1 MADVFERFAR
11 REELLNI
18 KQHSLLKAMAG
29 CSLDAYRT
37 GYIRPI
43 SLAAFDVAIAELSS
57 WLDDLSREMHDE
69 PLLDEHGQAN

>member
-11 REELLNI
+11 REELLSI